1 MAARWVVRG
10 RDLLEGRPFAL
21 MGVVNLTP
29 DSFSDG
35 GRHLEPQAALDHALR
50 LAGEGADLLDLGAE
64 SSRPGSDPVTTEEEW
79 RRLGPALERIRSAL
93 PDLPLSV
100 DTTKA
105 EVARR
110 SLDAG
115 ADAVNDISA
124 GLLDPAMLPLICQ
137 RGAALVLMH
146 MRGVPK
152 SMQEE
157 PQYSD
162 APREVAAYLGER
174 LAAALRAGV
183 AGERIALD
191 PGIGFGKRT
200 EDNLALLSDL
210 SQLLAFGRPVLI
222 GASRKSV
229 IGALT
234 GAPIG
239 ERLPGTIALHV
250 AALLGGA
257 RIFRV
262 HDVAAHR
269 QALLCAAAVAAAQKS
284 IV

>member
-1 MAARWVVRG
+1 
-10 RDLLEGRPFAL
+10 
-21 MGVVNLTP
+21 
-29 DSFSDG
+29 
-35 GRHLEPQAALDHALR
+35 
-50 LAGEGADLLDLGAE
+50 
-64 SSRPGSDPVTTEEEW
+64 VTAEEEW
-79 RRLGPALERIRSAL
+79 RRLSPALERIRGAL
-93 PDLPLSV
+93 PKLPLSV

-110 SLDAG
+110 ALDAG

-124 GLLDPAMLPLICQ
+124 GLLDPAMFPLVAE
-137 RGAALVLMH
+137 RGASLVLMH

-162 APREVAAYLGER
+162 APREVAAGLGER
-174 LAAALRAGV
+174 LATALRAGV
-183 AGERIALD
+183 AEERIALD

-200 EDNLALLSDL
+200 EDNVALLSDL
-210 SQLLAFGRPVLI
+210 SPLLVLGRPVLI

-229 IGALT
+229 VGALT
-234 GAPIG
+234 GAEVG

-269 QALLCAAAVAAAQKS
+269 QALTCAAAIAAAQKR
-284 IV
+284 